1 MKKLL
6 SAIAISVSAIMA
18 ASSAFAAPEHAQG
31 HQPAQQQHVQQHPN
45 NHGNAVKHVATN
57 HKAPNKAAQNQ
68 WKAGHKYPTQYRGAG
83 YKVDYKH
90 HKNLSKPGKNQ
101 QWYKADGHYILVN
114 TATYAIIKLLGL

>member
-31 HQPAQQQHVQQHPN
+31 HQPAPQQHSAAPQAHQQAP
-45 NHGNAVKHVATN
+45 GQAK
-57 HKAPNKAAQNQ
+57 KAQPQQN
-68 WKAGHKYPTQYRGAG
+68 WKAGNKYPTQYRGAG

-90 HKNLSKPGKNQ
+90 DKKLSKPGKNQ
-101 QWYKADGHYILVN
+101 QWYKADGQYILVN
-114 TATYAIIKLLGL
+114 TATYAIIKVLGL